1 MGYNSVADIMG
12 PSSFV

>member
-1 MGYNSVADIMG
+1 MGYNSIADNTG

>member
-1 MGYNSVADIMG
+1 MGYNSDADIIG